1 MIHSKQRTKAQMM
14 SDVVWALRSQRLQHD
29 LNDPRTRAAH
39 RTVTAYGRKGTVED
53 GYGITV
59 PVTVP

>member
-1 MIHSKQRTKAQMM
+1 MFSKYLRVFRLDWRKMQPPGGQRVHS
-14 SDVVWALRSQRLQHD
+14 
-29 LNDPRTRAAH
+29 TRAAH